1 MGIDIFHRPG
11 GMLMPRPGNVGIH
24 IVLGKA
30 NLSANF
36 IGMDLSLADEI
47 VDCRLTDMENIRY
60 FLG

>member
-1 MGIDIFHRPG
+1 
-11 GMLMPRPGNVGIH
+11 MLMPGPGNVGIH

-30 NLSANF
+30 NPSADF

-47 VDCRLTDMENIRY
+47 VDCRLTDMEYIRY